1 MFVDYLT
8 VMILNLV
15 AGLVILA
22 WFVFRYLDKD
32 QQKVAPGLLVSGF
45 ISTVT
50 GLHMI
55 FTWPLPGSN
64 NIPMGEMSLLFGVLL
79 LALGIAVLR
88 NWDLLTLTVY
98 AVFAGFAAV
107 IIGLRYIN
115 LGMSKSPLLSGMGY
129 IVAGVGGMLTFPVYL
144 LRRHKGVRV
153 ILALV
158 LLLAA
163 AIWALTAY
171 GAYWSHLESFS
182 KWAPGGPA

>member
-1 MFVDYLT
+1 MFIDYLT

-32 QQKVAPGLLVSGF
+32 QIKVAPGLLVTGF

-79 LALGIAVLR
+79 FAAGIAVIK
-88 NWDLLTLTVY
+88 NWDLLTLTIY
-98 AVFAGFAAV
+98 AVFAGFAAIV
-107 IIGLRYIN
+107 IGLRYIN
-115 LGMSKSPLLSGMGY
+115 LGMSKSPLMSGMGF
-129 IVAGVGGMLTFPVYL
+129 ILAGAGAMLTFPVYL
-144 LRRHKGVRV
+144 LRRNKGVRIIV
-153 ILALV
+153 ALV
-158 LLLAA
+158 LLVAA

-171 GAYWSHLESFS
+171 GAYWGHLESFS
-182 KWAPGGPA
+182 KWSPGGA